1 MDAFPRNARAR
12 NAHGRSD
19 VESPCSGGH
28 KKRRSSVAAFAA
40 VVQSA
45 LATKEDDGPCVRT
58 TTLFEL
64 QAENAITYMG
74 AHRRYVASDA
84 EQFDHATAASSLE
97 GDVSAD
103 PFWPAFAPDGKAPK
117 PGWRWYALYDRDVDE
132 DKAEGAKDEDRPLRV
147 RACVETKSSTRLQ
160 CERIR
165 MF

>member
-1 MDAFPRNARAR
+1 M
-12 NAHGRSD
+12 
-19 VESPCSGGH
+19 
-28 KKRRSSVAAFAA
+28 
-40 VVQSA
+40 
-45 LATKEDDGPCVRT
+45 RT

-147 RACVETKSSTRLQ
+147 RQGRKRVIQVRFNMSVPRARVPAKASTRR
-160 CERIR
+160 ERSQR
-165 MF
+165 